1 MKPAFCFMIMVFC
14 FILTLAPVYG
24 LQSDS
29 LLCDGIISIGA
40 TAGDVLRKC
49 GQPAYATQRE
59 ERIVEGD
66 DIGGRVIITVLIDDW
81 TFNFGPDR
89 FQYRVLLKNGRVVRI
104 ESLDYGY

>member
-1 MKPAFCFMIMVFC
+1 MNSTIHFIVMIFFCTVTLVPAYAV
-14 FILTLAPVYG
+14 
-24 LQSDS
+24 QSDS
-29 LLCDGIISIGA
+29 LFCDGIVSVGA

-59 ERIVEGD
+59 ERIVEGSD
-66 DIGGRVIITVLIDDW
+66 GRDRVIITAIIDDW

-89 FQYRVLLKNGRVVRI
+89 FQYRLILKNGRVVRI